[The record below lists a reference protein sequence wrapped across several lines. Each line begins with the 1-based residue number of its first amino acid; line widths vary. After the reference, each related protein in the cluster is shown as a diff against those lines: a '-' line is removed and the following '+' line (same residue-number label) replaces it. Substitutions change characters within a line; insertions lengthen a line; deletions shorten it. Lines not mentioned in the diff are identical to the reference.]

1 LDQLHTATIRID
13 GRVNIDADVDVD
25 DDDYGTPS
33 SSDEYDKA
41 AVCGSGG

>member
-1 LDQLHTATIRID
+1 MLMLMLMMMMIMALRL
-13 GRVNIDADVDVD
+13 
-25 DDDYGTPS
+25 